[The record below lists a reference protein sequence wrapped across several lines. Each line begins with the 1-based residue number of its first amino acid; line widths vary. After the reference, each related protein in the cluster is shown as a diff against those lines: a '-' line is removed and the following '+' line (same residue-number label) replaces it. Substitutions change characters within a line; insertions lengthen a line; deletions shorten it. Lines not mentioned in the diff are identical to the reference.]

1 MRWTG
6 GRRSQNI
13 EDRRGQRTPRV
24 GRGIK
29 LGGGGMIL
37 ALLVTMLFGGNPMM
51 LLQMLMGGGGNMGFD
66 ATRPRQSQPRQKL
79 PGQVRSGQQ
88 RPANSQIPG
97 TPNDKLAEFTSAVL
111 ADTEDTWKKLLA
123 EKGAHYREPKL
134 VLFSDA
140 VQSGC
145 GVTSSAVGPFYC
157 PLDSKVYLDLRFFTE
172 LHHRFGAPGDFA
184 QAYVIAHEIGHHVQ
198 NLLGVSSKVQQAR
211 QRMSKSDGN
220 KLSVLQELQADCFA
234 GLWAH
239 HAHRSRAILESGDI
253 EEGLRAAT
261 AIGDDSIQKR
271 TQGHV
276 NPEAFTHGSARQRVE
291 WFKRG
296 LDKGTIAECDTWS

>member
-13 EDRRGQRTPRV
+13 EDRRGQGAPRV

-37 ALLVTMLFGGNPMM
+37 ALLVTILLGGNPMTV
-51 LLQMLMGGGGNMGFD
+51 LQMLMGGGGGMGID
-66 ATRPRQSQPRQKL
+66 ATRTGQPRRTL
-79 PGQVRSGQQ
+79 PGQHHSSSTNTSS
-88 RPANSQIPG
+88 P
-97 TPNDKLAEFTSAVL
+97 TDDKLAEFTSAVL
-111 ADTEDTWKKLLA
+111 ADTEDTWTKLLS
-123 EKGAHYREPKL
+123 EKGARYREPKL

-140 VQSGC
+140 VRSGC

-157 PLDSKVYLDLRFFTE
+157 PLDSKVYLDLRFFSE
-172 LHHRFGAPGDFA
+172 LHHQFGAPGDFA

-198 NLLGVSSKVQQAR
+198 NLLGISSKVQQAR

-239 HAHRSRAILESGDI
+239 HAHRSRSILESGDI

-296 LDKGTIAECDTWS
+296 LDKGTLAECDTWS